1 MIQRIQ
7 SLYYFLVII
16 FLSLL
21 LIFPIAVITENTGKI
36 YQLTQVGLL
45 NFMANKWILI
55 DKYFLSL
62 IYVSINILA
71 TIVTLFLYK
80 HRKFQIKLSRILIV
94 INVLLILLFLLE
106 IKFWLKDLE
115 IQNIKYSWPLLNPV
129 FSVILLYLSIKSI
142 KRDEELVKSIDRLR

>member
-1 MIQRIQ
+1 
-7 SLYYFLVII
+7 
-16 FLSLL
+16 L

-45 NFMANKWILI
+45 NFIENKWVLA
-55 DKYFLSL
+55 DKHFLSL
-62 IYVSINILA
+62 IYVSINLLA

-80 HRKFQIKLSRILIV
+80 YRKVQIILSRILIV

-106 IKFWLKDLE
+106 ITFWLKDLE
-115 IQNIKYSWPLLNPV
+115 IQNTKYSWPLLIPV
-129 FSVILLYLSIKSI
+129 FSVILLYLSIKSL